1 MQCMNVVL
9 RAHGMRFIIFV
20 DDHEP
25 AHVHVRGD
33 GRLKIDI
40 SQSKV
45 RVLSAAGMKSNDM
58 RRAVDTAQ
66 DNRESLLAMW
76 RQMHG

>member
-1 MQCMNVVL
+1 MNVVL
-9 RAHGMRFIIFV
+9 RAHGMRFVIFV

-40 SQSKV
+40 SQSPV
-45 RVLSAAGMKSNDM
+45 RIMAGTMKDNDM
-58 RRAVDTAQ
+58 RRALDTAEAH
-66 DNRESLLAMW
+66 REEFVAAW
-76 RQMHG
+76 RQIHGRRF